1 MDQRVDLGRLDGLT
15 LAEEVFETLHA
26 ARGAVVERIV
36 SNGQQ
41 TQWYDQDHDEWV
53 MVLSGAARLD
63 VGGREVELGPG
74 QALTIAARVRHRV
87 LWTARPTI
95 WVAVHFP
102 A

>member
-36 SNGQQ
+36 SNG
-41 TQWYDQDHDEWV
+41 
-53 MVLSGAARLD
+53 
-63 VGGREVELGPG
+63 REVELGPG